1 MKKPSLIT
9 REEIV
14 VQTHGGPTIQ
24 VSTLSAQVAGDENH
38 ALIEIGYESIL
49 LNHGDIDSLV
59 KALTAAKLLNEIH
72 YS

>member
-1 MKKPSLIT
+1 MKKPLLIT

-14 VQTHGGPTIQ
+14 IQTHGGPTIQ
-24 VSTLSAQVAGDENH
+24 VSTLTAQAAGDENH

-49 LNHGDIDSLV
+49 LNHRDIDSLV

>member
-1 MKKPSLIT
+1 MKKPLIVT
-9 REEIV
+9 REEIA

-38 ALIEIGYESIL
+38 ALIEVGFEIIL
-49 LNHGDIDSLV
+49 LNHGDIDSLI
-59 KALTAAKLLNEIH
+59 KALTAVKLLNEIH

>member
-1 MKKPSLIT
+1 MKKPLLVT

-24 VSTLSAQVAGDENH
+24 VSTLSSQVAGDENH

-49 LNHGDIDSLV
+49 LNHGDIDSLI
-59 KALTAAKLLNEIH
+59 KALTAVKLLNEIH